1 MLTLEFSAADV
12 ALTRFAHSPLEEL
25 ANSVQVLKE
34 PGEHAVHLP
43 WVREVAPRIDWTR
56 HGLLSALIRI
66 PNVYVPDFLTPMPL
80 GSAPTPEEELARL
93 TATDPQQVR
102 ADLDRI
108 TGPLPPPVAELYAD
122 PVAGLARLADELRT
136 YWALALAPYWERIR
150 RLVDGEILRRARQ
163 MSTGGPAALFADL
176 HPSVTWESGTLRV
189 AHRWYSAERGLDGG
203 RGLVLVPSVFAW
215 PGVWSQTDPPHQ
227 PGLVYP
233 PRGVA
238 TLWERPAPAPD
249 GLAGVLGRTRA
260 QLLAVLDSPAS
271 TTELAARL
279 GISAPNVSHH
289 LTALTAAGLL
299 ARHRTGRTVL
309 YLRTPVAEA
318 WLAQERTVVKNS

>member
-43 WVREVAPRIDWTR
+43 WVREVAPRIDWAR

-66 PNVYVPDFLTPMPL
+66 PNIYVPDFLTPMPL

-93 TATDPQQVR
+93 TATDPRQVR

-122 PVAGLARLADELRT
+122 PAAGLARLADELRT

-260 QLLAVLDSPAS
+260 QLLAELDSPAS

-289 LTALTAAGLL
+289 LSALTAAGLL